1 MGTFQLVL
9 GIVWRM
15 VFWGILYGG
24 LLGTIYGPLSLF
36 PYTLLISLDV
46 GGDYP
51 SHDLASVSI
60 EHLFTGG
67 CIGGIMLGT
76 AYGLVAGLGSGIA
89 LAATSVIVLRRA
101 VEMRPYRT
109 LACTI
114 GSSVTA
120 LVTFLSAIA
129 GTNTFIIAEKQ
140 VVYYITYALV
150 PALIAGAT
158 GWWASGRALDWV
170 EKQSRIRSDL
180 VTSPASYL

>member
-1 MGTFQLVL
+1 
-9 GIVWRM
+9 
-15 VFWGILYGG
+15 
-24 LLGTIYGPLSLF
+24 
-36 PYTLLISLDV
+36 V

-51 SHDLASVSI
+51 PYDLASVSI
-60 EHLFTGG
+60 EHIVAVG
-67 CIGGIMLGT
+67 CFGGIMLGT

-89 LAATSVIVLRRA
+89 LAVTSVIVLRRA

-109 LACTI
+109 LVCTI

-129 GTNTFIIAEKQ
+129 ATNTFIVAEKQ
-140 VVYYITYALV
+140 VVYYITFALL

-158 GWWASGRALDWV
+158 GWWASHRALAWV

-180 VTSPASYL
+180 VTSPSSYL